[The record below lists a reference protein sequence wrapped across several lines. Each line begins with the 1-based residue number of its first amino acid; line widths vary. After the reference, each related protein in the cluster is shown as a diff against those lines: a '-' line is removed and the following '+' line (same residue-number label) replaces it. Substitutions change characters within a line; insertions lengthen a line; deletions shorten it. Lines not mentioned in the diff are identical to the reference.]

1 MTTKKKKK
9 RRERGRNHKGGGDKI
24 FSCLGS
30 LVFFCVFL
38 LLLSVRSDSDDY
50 QVIASA
56 IFLAGKQLIQYVL
69 ITVLYTPCETC

>member
-1 MTTKKKKK
+1 LTIKKKKEEE
-9 RRERGRNHKGGGDKI
+9 REKNHKGGGDKI
-24 FSCLGS
+24 FSCPRS

-38 LLLSVRSDSDDY
+38 LLSVRSASDDY

-56 IFLAGKQLIQYVL
+56 IFLAGKRLIQYVL